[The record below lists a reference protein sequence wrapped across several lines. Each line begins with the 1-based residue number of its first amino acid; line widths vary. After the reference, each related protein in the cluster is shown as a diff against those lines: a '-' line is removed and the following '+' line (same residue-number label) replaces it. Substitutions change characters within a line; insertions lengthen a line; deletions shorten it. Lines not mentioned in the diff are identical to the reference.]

1 MYHVIDDFHGTYGCP
16 STTETLK
23 IIKQKHDESL
33 LDYMK
38 HFCNARNATP
48 YIQDIEVIN
57 AFCDGVSDIKTV
69 EEIAMK
75 KPKMVADLLAVA
87 DVCIEA
93 DLHGKKIEREIS
105 LAQHIELDRRMKW
118 SEIDI
123 SFGPEDHPMI
133 ELSNWN
139 LAFMV
144 KLLIGRHKVAK
155 TLINNEASLN
165 VIMRKTF
172 IEMGLSL
179 GELTLV
185 HDTFHG
191 VILGQLSSPIGHID
205 LEVSCGS
212 GDNKR
217 REMLMFEVTSFNIG
231 YNCILGRHFL
241 LKFTAVIHI
250 AYATIK
256 MPNPKGDITI
266 KANQQDALA

>member
-1 MYHVIDDFHGTYGCP
+1 MYHVIDDVQGTYGCL

-33 LDYMK
+33 QDYMK

-57 AFCDGVSDIKTV
+57 AFCDGVSDIKTM

-87 DVCIEA
+87 DVYIEA
-93 DLHGKKIEREIS
+93 DLQGKKIEREIS

-123 SFGPEDHPMI
+123 SFGPEDHPMT
-133 ELSNWN
+133 ELSNRN
-139 LAFMV
+139 LPFMV
-144 KLLIGRHKVAK
+144 KLLIRRHKVAK
-155 TLINNEASLN
+155 TLINNGASLN

-179 GELTLV
+179 AELTLV

-217 REMLMFEVTSFNIG
+217 REMLMLEVTSFNIG
-231 YNCILGRHFL
+231 YNCILRRHFL
-241 LKFTAVIHI
+241 LKFMAVIHI